1 MFVPSKHENLQTSI
15 VVLGADLLKSLNKKP
30 YNIDELYRE
39 INVVYNK
46 DISLNQYYN
55 TLTFLWLIDAIIV
68 ESFTIKLKKNVY

>member
-15 VVLGADLLKSLNKKP
+15 VVLGADLLKSLHKKP

-39 INVVYNK
+39 VNVAYNK

-68 ESFTIKLKKNVY
+68 DSFTVKLKKSVS